1 MMIRHPQGQCVSCG
15 RRPPWPHV
23 IACPFCNEEILMPR
37 AWVFLRRVWIALFT
51 LSLGLVVVLPVMC
64 MEDDVASQPGGA
76 WPVLRWILFSIAAML
91 ILAPHDPQ
99 DVIVSSQKELRVWQL
114 KTLFGS
120 MVMGT
125 GALILGI
132 RSVYGLLEWPV
143 AISCGVLLVCLLIS
157 PWFFRLSAWRIW
169 VGTALVFTACFC
181 R

>member
-1 MMIRHPQGQCVSCG
+1 
-15 RRPPWPHV
+15 
-23 IACPFCNEEILMPR
+23 MPR

-51 LSLGLVVVLPVMC
+51 LSLGLVVVLPWMY
-64 MEDDVASQPGGA
+64 MEDDVASPPGGVL
-76 WPVLRWILFSIAAML
+76 PVLRWILFSIATML

-132 RSVYGLLEWPV
+132 RSVYGLWDWPV

-157 PWFFRLSAWRIW
+157 PYFFRLSAWRVWGGIILIF
-169 VGTALVFTACFC
+169 VGFAC
-181 R
+181 